1 MKDILSAAPNMKVT
15 LQDTFNGYALNCIT
29 ELDRIRLSPYDKLTM
44 LRIIVGCCKNN
55 RFDFRITTLKAEAR
69 KMVNLPNRTLVFLSI
84 IALLLNQQN
93 PRDIRIC
100 EVKRKLSS
108 DEPINCDRT
117 GFFRAFKR
125 CVELNVLDPAESS
138 KPKRGRRSPVGND
151 YNFSG
156 PDSMY
161 KESRTVRDIKRI
173 ISIPSARRLI
183 YLLLLES
190 GILFKDLF
198 HMLIV
203 CLYAL
208 KMGGPDIIKKLAKSS
223 FLKEAKELEYIDKLY
238 DSIKNLDDKN
248 LIRKADKM
256 SLQHLIS
263 LRLDNPTTYMS
274 LISYGLKYYESSI
287 F

>member
-1 MKDILSAAPNMKVT
+1 MKVT
-15 LQDTFNGYALNCIT
+15 LQDTFNGYALNCTT

-125 CVELNVLDPAESS
+125 CVELNVLDPAETQSQ
-138 KPKRGRRSPVGND
+138 REEED
-151 YNFSG
+151 LQWEMTIISG
-156 PDSMY
+156 TDSMY
-161 KESRTVRDIKRI
+161 KESRTVRGIKRI

-208 KMGGPDIIKKLAKSS
+208 KMGGPDIIKKLAKT
-223 FLKEAKELEYIDKLY
+223 
-238 DSIKNLDDKN
+238 
-248 LIRKADKM
+248 
-256 SLQHLIS
+256 SLFKGSERIGVYRQAL
-263 LRLDNPTTYMS
+263 
-274 LISYGLKYYESSI
+274 
-287 F
+287 